1 MATDRQKQY
10 IDPLYTLLRKIAVI
24 DPNTLVQSERLGS
37 ELSFERIIPIFSAI
51 ASCSSRLAKLDLE
64 NVPYGV
70 LSGLLSTFQQID
82 SVISQIISFS
92 PVNHGNA
99 AQARESF
106 VQQLEDLW
114 NAIYSTAQTTLS
126 SNTEDLAK
134 REIESLAIQVRTSV
148 QMAAEAADSIKT
160 KQAELST
167 DLEKFLEQKKT
178 EFEIESTEKFANINV
193 VLDSVRNAAAEAGV
207 SQNSIYFSQE
217 AGEHLSA
224 ARKWLEAT
232 ILVAILLV
240 AFGLWGTKLLAWT
253 GTPEPLDAAAFI
265 VQLRFFIQKGLVVFG
280 LIFALILTTR
290 NYSSARHNYVVNK
303 HRNNALSSF
312 QAFAS
317 SASDEQTKNAV
328 LMQATQSIFAP
339 QPSGYI
345 KVDGENTAHGS
356 VIEILRTVGG
366 AKDKV

>member
-1 MATDRQKQY
+1 MATDRQKQFMG
-10 IDPLYTLLRKIAVI
+10 PLYPLLTKIAAI

-37 ELSFERIIPIFSAI
+37 ELSFERIVPIFSAI
-51 ASCSSRLAKLDLE
+51 ASGASRLAKLDLE
-64 NVPYGV
+64 NIPFGV
-70 LSGLLSTFQQID
+70 LGALLNSFQQID
-82 SVISQIISFS
+82 SILSQIISFS

-99 AQARESF
+99 TQAREAF
-106 VQQLEDLW
+106 IQQLEDQW
-114 NAIYSTAQTTLS
+114 NAIYASVQTVLS

-134 REIESLAIQVRTSV
+134 REIESLVVQVRTSV
-148 QMAAEAADSIKT
+148 QMASEAADSIKT
-160 KQAELST
+160 KQAELSK
-167 DLEKFLEQKKT
+167 DLEKFLEQKKV
-178 EFEIESTEKFANINV
+178 EFEIESTKKFTNINAA
-193 VLDSVRNAAAEAGV
+193 LDSVRNAAAEAGV

-217 AGEHLSA
+217 ASEHLSA
-224 ARKWLEAT
+224 ARKWLVAT
-232 ILVAILLV
+232 VVVAILLV
-240 AFGLWGTKLLAWT
+240 AFGLWGTKLLAWA
-253 GTPEPLDAAAFI
+253 GTSEPLDTAAFI

-345 KVDGENTAHGS
+345 KVDGENTAQS
-356 VIEILRTVGG
+356 SIIEILRTVSGT
-366 AKDKV
+366 KDKI